1 MNGDRGLM
9 RLAGILDE
17 LAGSGRT
24 DYAAA
29 IVVRAATVQQRPAWR
44 FASRWLPPGLL
55 AAFRSARTAPPA
67 RAFAFVLLALLVGAL
82 ILALVI
88 GSRRNLPAPFGPA
101 GNGVL
106 AFASEG
112 QIYVARSPR
121 DQPSV
126 LIDGPESDNIPIFSP
141 RGDRVS
147 FLRHPDPTGTEGDFF
162 LMVADADGSNIR
174 SLGGPI
180 SGLNGIAWSPDETSI
195 AFGHSVQS
203 VSAVVL
209 YPIDGGA
216 SRVLDLDVPAEWPA
230 WRPPD
235 GRQLAFVGLVDGR
248 WTLHVG
254 LLSGAVVR
262 NLGLGAAVPAWSPD
276 GRRIVFDALDTS
288 DDEETP
294 SFVHVADIGE
304 DGMLVSDRA
313 LRFDAAN
320 DMEGGAAWSPD
331 GRQLAFVRGRDDRYV
346 VAVGNADGTDYRE
359 IGIETG
365 PADARFASVWAWSP
379 DGRWV
384 IQTFDDGATWIF
396 DPAGGTPQR
405 AAVDVAAFTNW
416 QRVAP

>member
-1 MNGDRGLM
+1 MNGDRSLQ
-9 RLAGILDE
+9 RLAEILDD
-17 LAGSGRT
+17 LAASGRA

-29 IVVRAATVQQRPAWR
+29 VVVRASRVQQRPAWR

-55 AAFRSARTAPPA
+55 AAFQSARTAPPA
-67 RAFAFVLLALLVGAL
+67 RAFAVVVLALLLGAL
-82 ILALVI
+82 IIAVVI
-88 GSRRNLPAPFGPA
+88 GSRRPLPAPFGPA

-112 QIYVARSPR
+112 QIYVTRSPR

-216 SRVLDLDVPAEWPA
+216 PRVLDLGVPAEWPA

-235 GRQLAFVGLVDGR
+235 GRQLAFVGLVEGR

-254 LLSGAVVR
+254 LLSGAVVH
-262 NLGLGAAVPAWSPD
+262 NLGLGAAAAAWSPD
-276 GRRIVFDALDTS
+276 GGRIVFDALDTS
-288 DDEETP
+288 GDEKHT
-294 SFVHVADIGE
+294 FLHVADVDE
-304 DGMLVSDRA
+304 DGTLLSDRA

-320 DMEGGAAWSPD
+320 DMEGGAMWSPD
-331 GRQLAFVRGRDDRYV
+331 GRQVAFVRGRDDRYV
-346 VAVGNADGTDYRE
+346 VAVGNADGTGYRE
-359 IGIETG
+359 IGAESG
-365 PADARFASVWAWSP
+365 PADARFISVWTWSP

-384 IQTFDDGATWIF
+384 IQTFDDGATWLL
-396 DPAGGTPQR
+396 DPAGGPPQR